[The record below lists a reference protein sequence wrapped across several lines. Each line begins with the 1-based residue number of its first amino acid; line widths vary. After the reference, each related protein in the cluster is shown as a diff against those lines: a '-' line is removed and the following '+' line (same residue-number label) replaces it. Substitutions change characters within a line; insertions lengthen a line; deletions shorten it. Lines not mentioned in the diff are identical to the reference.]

1 MFSFRLGSIP
11 VTVLPSHWLGGAL
24 IAAMQLDTT
33 WNSGW
38 PGQVLGNP
46 DAPNRLLTQLA
57 VVLIWV
63 GIVFVSV
70 LFHELGH
77 AVSMR
82 AFRYRPSI
90 QLVALGGYTSPNASA
105 PLPWG
110 RDVVTTF
117 AGPFFGVVLGGVCLV
132 LERFGGGAVLLYILG
147 SASFANFF
155 WAAFNL
161 VPVLPLD
168 GGRISVA
175 LLGRAFGKAGRAL
188 AYLLGIAVCGVG
200 AYLLWNQGVSLAL
213 LFALLFAYQNFQL
226 LMVLWRTEPDSSAPP
241 ELLEAESLFG
251 EGKLAEAR
259 RRIEALSGRELPRSV
274 AGRLHHLLGWIALRE
289 GEGRRALDHFSQ
301 VQGRPVERH
310 ALAAA
315 FSLIGD
321 EDRALPLWEQAYR
334 ETHDP
339 GILQEWAGALLRT
352 GRTAEAEQLPGVDL
366 AAAYG
371 AAEKMAFLRGAYSEA
386 VRFGEEGFR
395 RRPTATGA
403 YDLACALAR
412 AGDTRRAVDSL
423 ERARELGYTDVEAA
437 ATDPDLASLHG
448 MSSFE
453 AWLNSLRKNAGP

>member
-11 VTVLPSHWLGGAL
+11 VTVLPSHWVGSAL
-24 IAAMQLDTT
+24 IAAMQLNG

-38 PGQVLGNP
+38 PGQILGNP
-46 DAPNRLLTQLA
+46 NAPGRLRTQLA
-57 VVLIWV
+57 VVLIWM

-110 RDVVTTF
+110 RDVVSTF
-117 AGPFFGVVLGGVCLV
+117 AGPLFGVVLGAVCLV
-132 LERFGGGAVLLYILG
+132 LLRFGRGEVLPYVFE
-147 SASFANFF
+147 SASVANFF

-175 LLGRAFGKAGRAL
+175 LLGRAFGKAGTAL
-188 AYLLGIAVCGVG
+188 AYLLGIAVCVVG

-213 LFALLFAYQNFQL
+213 VFALFFAYQNVQL
-226 LMVLWRTEPDSSAPP
+226 LMALWRTEPSSSAPP
-241 ELLEAESLFG
+241 ELLEAEALFRD
-251 EGKLAEAR
+251 GKLAEAR

-274 AGRLHHLLGWIALRE
+274 LSRLHHLLGWIALRE

-321 EDRALPLWEQAYR
+321 EVRALPLWEQAFQ

-339 GILQEWAGALLRT
+339 GILQEWAGALLRA
-352 GRTAEAEQLPGVDL
+352 GRTDDAERLPGVDL
-366 AAAYG
+366 AGAYG

-395 RRPTATGA
+395 RRPTAEGA

-412 AGDTRRAVDSL
+412 AGDTRRAVEFL
-423 ERARELGYTDVEAA
+423 EVARELGYTDVEAA

-448 MSSFE
+448 MSSFD
-453 AWLNSLRKNAGP
+453 AWLNSLRKSASP